1 MGTRLKKTDSFCFFV
16 RWNARRFVG
25 WMTGGGNG
33 DGGDDDDG
41 DDDEDSDVA
50 ALTHPT
56 TACPLLTGEWI
67 MDVMLPEAI

>member
-1 MGTRLKKTDSFCFFV
+1 MLLRSLECSSL
-16 RWNARRFVG
+16 RRVDD
-25 WMTGGGNG
+25 MGGGG
-33 DGGDDDDG
+33 VGGDDDEDDD